1 MRTGI
6 QVQITIILD
15 PEHDNVQRLI
25 FTNKIE
31 KIQVSSFFSY
41 SLHKATVI
49 TAITSLLMGTTSAFA
64 SRNYPH
70 VYIN

>member
-15 PEHDNVQRLI
+15 SEHDNVQRLI

-31 KIQVSSFFSY
+31 KIQVSSFFF
-41 SLHKATVI
+41 LFPT
-49 TAITSLLMGTTSAFA
+49 
-64 SRNYPH
+64 
-70 VYIN
+70 